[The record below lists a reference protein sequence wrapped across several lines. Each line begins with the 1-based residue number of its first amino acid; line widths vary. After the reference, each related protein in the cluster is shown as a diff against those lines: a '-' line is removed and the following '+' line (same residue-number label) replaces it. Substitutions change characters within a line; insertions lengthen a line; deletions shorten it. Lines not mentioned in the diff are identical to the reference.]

1 MLTNAPRGTS
11 RLIPVSASVVSK
23 RTPTCLARMTDV
35 TAVKVPPWRLAP
47 NYITDLPCGGSHPGP
62 GSLKL
67 IARAFGSEAFAQTHH
82 PDLHP
87 GGSRPDPG
95 PEVRSSSTPSG
106 WKTLNSPSGPSFR
119 HGDSPPHRPG
129 LELFAQAHV
138 SDFGRRL
145 AARTKI
151 VTQAFVPPH
160 PCTLCYRD
168 DAHVWAPPSS

>member
-47 NYITDLPCGGSHPGP
+47 NYITDVPCGGSHPGP

-95 PEVRSSSTPSG
+95 PEVRSSSS
-106 WKTLNSPSGPSFR
+106 
-119 HGDSPPHRPG
+119 PHRAGRRSTLHPG
-129 LELFAQAHV
+129 LHSGTAVHRHIVRAWCCLLKPRLGLWQT
-138 SDFGRRL
+138 FGGSHQDR
-145 AARTKI
+145 
-151 VTQAFVPPH
+151 H
-160 PCTLCYRD
+160 PGLR
-168 DAHVWAPPSS
+168 APASVYPVLP